1 MKTMAQDIFKALREF
16 SPSPGR
22 KGRYYSLAAL
32 EEAGLGRISR
42 LPRSIRVVLEALVR
56 HCDGKLVTE
65 EHVRNL
71 ATWQANGKRT
81 TEIPFIVVRIVLQD
95 LIGFGTLNDL
105 SAMRAAAG
113 RLGVA
118 PGRIEPLVPVDVVV
132 DHSVEIDVH
141 NAPDAVERNQEIE
154 FRRNAER
161 YRFVKWAQG
170 AFKTVRVVPPG
181 NGIIHQINMEYL
193 SRGVWEKD
201 GVWFP
206 DTVFGTD
213 SHTTMVNGIGVVG
226 WGVGGIEAEAGML
239 GQPNAFLTPDVV
251 GCHMTGRLREGVTA
265 TDLALTV
272 TELMRKTRVVGK
284 FVEFFGDGAAALTA
298 ADRCTV
304 ANMAPEYGATMG
316 YFPVD
321 EKTLDYFRTTGRT
334 PDQVAAI
341 ESYFK
346 AQDLF
351 GMPKAGEID
360 YSQVIELDLGSVVP
374 SLSGPKRPQDRV
386 NLPDLGRNFDML
398 FSAPPEKNGY
408 GRPPSDLERREPS
421 GHPGLDVGHGDVLIS
436 SITSCTNTSNPALL
450 LAAGLLAK
458 RAVEKGLTVSP
469 RVKTSLAPGSKVVT
483 AYLRDAGLLPYL
495 EKLGYGVVA
504 YGCTT
509 CMGAAG
515 PLDPKIE
522 ETVVSRD
529 LVTCAVLSGNR
540 NFEAR
545 VHANLRANYL
555 ASPALVIAFGIKGTV
570 RTDLTKDPLG
580 VGADGKPVYLKDV
593 WPSDAEVAAL
603 MKFAENAEHFR
614 REYGDL
620 SGAKKLWEAIPTIP
634 GEVYQWDPQ
643 STFIREPPFFEGV
656 TRTPGKVTDIRGARA
671 LAILGDSIT
680 TDHISPSTKIRPGTP
695 AGRWLEPFGAPP
707 SEWGHFGVRRCNHEL
722 MVRGTFANVRLKNAM
737 APGTE
742 GPFTRL
748 QPTGEQMTIFEAS
761 EIYRAKNTPLIIFGG
776 EDYGMGSS
784 RDWAAKG
791 VQLLG
796 VKAVIVKSF
805 ERIHRANLI
814 GMGVLPLQFKPG
826 MDVDSLGIDGTEAFD
841 IEGIAGGNV
850 KPLQDVTLTITRKD
864 GSIQRVP
871 LTLRI
876 DTGIEVEY
884 LKHGGILP
892 YVLREILQKEAA

>member
-1 MKTMAQDIFKALREF
+1 MTPHAFDTLRDFTPFPGKTGK
-16 SPSPGR
+16 
-22 KGRYYSLAAL
+22 YHSLAAL
-32 EEAGLGRISR
+32 EQAGLGKVSR

-56 HCDGKLVTE
+56 HCDGRKVTA
-65 EHVRNL
+65 EHVKAL
-71 ATWQANGKRT
+71 AAWQANGART

-105 SAMRAAAG
+105 SAMRNAASK
-113 RLGVA
+113 LGVA

-132 DHSVEIDVH
+132 DHSVEIDVY
-141 NAPDAVERNQEIE
+141 NTPDAVQRNQEIE
-154 FRRNAER
+154 FKRNAER
-161 YRFVKWAQG
+161 YLFVKWAQG

-213 SHTTMVNGIGVVG
+213 SHTTMVNGIGVVA

-272 TELMRKTRVVGK
+272 TELMRKAKVVGK
-284 FVEFFGDGAAALTA
+284 FVEFFGEGASNLTA

-321 EKTLDYFRTTGRT
+321 DKTIDYFRTTGRE
-334 PDQVAAI
+334 PEQIAAI
-341 ESYFK
+341 EAYFK
-346 AQDLF
+346 VQGMF
-351 GMPKAGEID
+351 GMPVPGEID
-360 YSQVIELDLGSVVP
+360 YTQVIELDLNSIVP

-386 NLPDLGRNFDML
+386 NLPDLGRDFDRL
-398 FSAPPEKNGY
+398 FSAPAEKNGY
-408 GRPPSDLERREPS
+408 GRPAVDLDRREPT
-421 GHPGLDVGHGDVLIS
+421 GHGFDVGHGDVLIA

-458 RAVEKGLTVSP
+458 RAVERGLTTHP
-469 RVKTSLAPGSKVVT
+469 RIKTSLAPGSRVVT
-483 AYLRDAGLLPYL
+483 DYLKDAGLLPYL
-495 EKLGYGVVA
+495 EKLGFGVVA

-515 PLDPKIE
+515 PLDAKIE
-522 ETVVSRD
+522 EAVVSKD

-545 VHANLRANYL
+545 VHPNLRANYL
-555 ASPALVIAFGIKGTV
+555 ASPALVVAYALAGTV
-570 RTDLTKDPLG
+570 RTDLTTDPLG
-580 VGADGKPVYLKDV
+580 KDRDGKPVFLKDL
-593 WPSDAEVAAL
+593 WPTDAEVAAQL
-603 MKFAENAEHFR
+603 KFAANPEHFR
-614 REYGDL
+614 REYSDL
-620 SGAKKLWEAIPTIP
+620 SGNRKLWEAIPTVE
-634 GEVYQWDPQ
+634 GAVYQWDPQ
-643 STFIREPPFFEGV
+643 STFIREPPFFDGV
-656 TRTPGKVTDIRGARA
+656 TRTPGKVSDIVGARA

-695 AGRWLEPFGAPP
+695 AGKWLEPFQANHPP

-722 MVRGTFANVRLKNAM
+722 MVRGTFANVRLRNAV

-742 GPFTRL
+742 GPITRH
-748 QPTGEQMTIFEAS
+748 QPDGAQMTIFEAS
-761 EIYRAKNTPLIIFGG
+761 ELYQKAGTPLVIFGG

-814 GMGVLPLQFKPG
+814 GMGVVPLQFKPG
-826 MDVDSLGIDGTEAFD
+826 EDVSTLQIDGTETFT
-841 IEGIAGGNV
+841 IEGLEGGNV
-850 KPLQDVTLTITRKD
+850 KPMQDVTMTITRAD
-864 GSIQRVP
+864 GTTRKVT

-876 DTGIEVEY
+876 DTGIEVDY

-892 YVLREILQKEAA
+892 YVLRELVAAEAA

>member
-1 MKTMAQDIFKALREF
+1 MAQDIFKTLRDF
-16 SPSPGR
+16 TPSPGR
-22 KGRYYSLAAL
+22 TGRYHSLAAL
-32 EEAGLGRISR
+32 EQAGLGRISR

-56 HCDGKLVTE
+56 HCDGRLVTE

-71 ATWQANGKRT
+71 AAWQANGART
-81 TEIPFIVVRIVLQD
+81 TDIPFVVVRIVLQD
-95 LIGFGTLNDL
+95 LIGFGALNDL
-105 SAMRAAAG
+105 SAMRAAAQ
-113 RLGVA
+113 RLGIA

-170 AFKTVRVVPPG
+170 AFETVRVVPPG
-181 NGIIHQINMEYL
+181 NGIIHQINMEHL

-213 SHTTMVNGIGVVG
+213 SHTTMVNGIGIVG

-251 GCHMTGRLREGVTA
+251 GCHLTGRLREGVTA

-272 TELMRKTRVVGK
+272 TELMRKARVVGK
-284 FVEFFGDGAAALTA
+284 FVEFYGEGAAALSA

-321 EKTLDYFRTTGRT
+321 ERTVDYFRMTGRD
-334 PDQVAAI
+334 PELVAAI
-341 ESYFK
+341 EAYYR
-346 AQDLF
+346 AQGLF
-351 GMPKAGEID
+351 GMPRQGEID
-360 YSQVIELDLGSVVP
+360 YSQVIELDLGSIVP
-374 SLSGPKRPQDRV
+374 SLSGPKRPQDRID
-386 NLPDLGRNFDML
+386 LPELGRNFDAL
-398 FSAPPEKNGY
+398 FSAAPEKNGY
-408 GRPPSDLERREPS
+408 GRPAADLGRRVPS
-421 GHPGLDVGHGDVLIS
+421 GHPQFDVGHGDVLIA

-450 LAAGLLAK
+450 LAAGLLAR

-483 AYLRDAGLLPYL
+483 AYLRDAGLLPFL
-495 EKLGYGVVA
+495 EKLGFGVVA

-509 CMGAAG
+509 CMGASG

-522 ETVVSRD
+522 EAVVSQD

-545 VHANLRANYL
+545 VHPNLRANYL
-555 ASPALVIAFGIKGTV
+555 ASPALVVAYAIAGTV
-570 RTDLTKDPLG
+570 RTDLTVDPLG
-580 VGADGKPVYLKDV
+580 TGRDGQPVYLKDV

-603 MKFAENAEHFR
+603 MKFATNAEHFR

-620 SGAKKLWEAIPTIP
+620 SGNRALWEAIPTIE
-634 GEVYQWDPQ
+634 GAVYQWDAK
-643 STFIREPPFFEGV
+643 STFIKEPPFFEGV
-656 TRTPGKVTDIRGARA
+656 SRELGRVEDISEARA

-680 TDHISPSTKIRPGTP
+680 TDHISPSTRIRPGTP
-695 AGRWLEPFGAPP
+695 AGKWLESYGSPP
-707 SEWGHFGVRRCNHEL
+707 SEWGHFGTRRCNHEL
-722 MVRGTFANVRLKNAM
+722 MVRGTFANVRLRNAM

-742 GPFTRL
+742 GPVTTV
-748 QPTGEQMTIFEAS
+748 QPDGSQMTIFEAS
-761 EIYRAKNTPLIIFGG
+761 EIYRERKVPLLIFGG

-826 MDVDSLGIDGTEAFD
+826 TDVASLGIDGTETFD
-841 IEGIAGGNV
+841 IRGLAGGNV
-850 KPLQDVTLTITRKD
+850 RPMQDLSMVITRTD
-864 GSIQRVP
+864 GSTRIVP

-884 LKHGGILP
+884 LRHGGILP
-892 YVLREILQKEAA
+892 YVLRELLAKAA

>member
-1 MKTMAQDIFKALREF
+1 MTQDAFKALREF
-16 SPSPGR
+16 TPVPGK

-32 EEAGLGRISR
+32 EQAGLGKISR

-71 ATWQANGKRT
+71 AAWQANGKRT
-81 TEIPFIVVRIVLQD
+81 SEIPFIVVRIVLQD

-118 PGRIEPLVPVDVVV
+118 PDRIEPLVPVDVIV

-141 NAPDAVERNQEIE
+141 NAPDAVQRNQEIE
-154 FRRNAER
+154 FKRNAER

-201 GVWFP
+201 GIWFP

-272 TELMRKTRVVGK
+272 TELMRKTKVVGK
-284 FVEFFGDGAAALTA
+284 FVEFFGEGATALTA

-321 EKTLDYFRTTGRT
+321 DKTIDYFRTTGRT
-334 PDQVAAI
+334 PEQVAAI
-341 ESYFK
+341 ESYFS
-346 AQDLF
+346 AQGMF
-351 GMPKAGEID
+351 GIPKSGEID
-360 YSQVIELDLGSVVP
+360 YSQVIELDLDSVVP

-386 NLPDLGRNFDML
+386 NLPELGSNFDTL

-408 GRPPSDLERREPS
+408 GRPAADLGRRVPA
-421 GHPGLDVGHGDVLIS
+421 GHPGLDVGHGDVLIA

-495 EKLGYGVVA
+495 EKLGFGVVA

-522 ETVVSRD
+522 EAVVSQD

-545 VHANLRANYL
+545 VHPNLRANYL
-555 ASPALVIAFGIKGTV
+555 ASPALVVAYGIKGTV
-570 RTDLTKDPLG
+570 RADLTNDPLG
-580 VGADGKPVYLKDV
+580 TGSDGKPVYLRDV
-593 WPSDAEVAAL
+593 WPTDAEVAAL
-603 MKFAENAEHFR
+603 LKFATNAEHFR

-620 SGAKKLWEAIPTIP
+620 SGNKKLWEAIPTIQ
-634 GEVYQWDPQ
+634 GEVYQWEPD

-656 TRTPGKVTDIRGARA
+656 TRTPGKVADVRGARA

-695 AGRWLEPFGAPP
+695 AGKWLEPFGTPP

-722 MVRGTFANVRLKNAM
+722 MVRGTFANVRLKNAI

-742 GPFTRL
+742 GPITRHM
-748 QPTGEQMTIFEAS
+748 PDGAQMTIFEAS
-761 EIYRAKNTPLIIFGG
+761 ELYQKAGTPLVIFGG
-776 EDYGMGSS
+776 EDFGMGSS

-791 VQLLG
+791 IQLLG

-814 GMGVLPLQFKPG
+814 GMGVVPLQFKPG
-826 MDVDSLGIDGTEAFD
+826 TDVKTLGIDGSETFD

-864 GSIQRVP
+864 GSKQSVP

-876 DTGIEVEY
+876 DTVIEVDY

-892 YVLREILQKEAA
+892 YVLREIVAQAA

>member
-1 MKTMAQDIFKALREF
+1 MAQDTFKTLRDF
-16 SPSPGR
+16 TPSPG
-22 KGRYYSLAAL
+22 KAGKYHSLAAL
-32 EEAGLGRISR
+32 ETAGLGKISR

-56 HCDGKLVTE
+56 HCDGKRVSE
-65 EHVRNL
+65 EHVKAL
-71 ATWQANGKRT
+71 AAWQANGART
-81 TEIPFIVVRIVLQD
+81 TEIPFVVVRIVLQD

-105 SAMRAAAG
+105 SAMRAAAE

-118 PGRIEPLVPVDVVV
+118 PGNIEPLVPVDVVV
-132 DHSVEIDVH
+132 DHSVEIDVY
-141 NAPDAVERNQEIE
+141 NRPDAVQRNQEIE
-154 FRRNAER
+154 FKRNAER

-181 NGIIHQINMEYL
+181 NGIIHQINMEHL
-193 SRGVWEKD
+193 SRGVFEKD

-213 SHTTMVNGIGVVG
+213 SHTTMVNGIGVVA

-251 GCHMTGRLREGVTA
+251 GCHVTGKLREGVTA

-272 TELMRKTRVVGK
+272 TELMRKTKVVGK
-284 FVEFFGDGAAALTA
+284 FVEFFGEGAAALTA

-321 EKTLDYFRTTGRT
+321 EKTIEYFRTTGRE
-334 PDQVAAI
+334 PEQVAAI
-341 ESYFK
+341 EAYFK
-346 AQDLF
+346 AQGMF
-351 GMPKAGEID
+351 GMPKAGDID
-360 YSQVIELDLGSVVP
+360 YSQIVELDLNSIVP
-374 SLSGPKRPQDRV
+374 CLSGPKRPQDRV
-386 NLPDLGRNFDML
+386 SLPDLGRNFDML
-398 FSAPPEKNGY
+398 FSAPTDKNGY
-408 GRPPSDLERREPS
+408 ARPAADLNRREPT
-421 GHPGLDVGHGDVLIS
+421 GHAFDVGHGDVLIA

-458 RAVEKGLTVSP
+458 RAVEKGLMPHP
-469 RVKTSLAPGSKVVT
+469 RIKTSLAPGSKVVT
-483 AYLRDAGLLPYL
+483 AYLRDAGLLEPL
-495 EKLGYGVVA
+495 EKLGFGVVA

-515 PLDPKIE
+515 PLDAKIE
-522 ETVVSRD
+522 DAVVSKD

-555 ASPALVIAFGIKGTV
+555 ASPALVVAYALAGTV

-580 VGADGKPVYLKDV
+580 SDKNGKPVYLKDL
-593 WPSDAEVAAL
+593 WPTDAEVSAL
-603 MKFAENAEHFR
+603 LKFSANAEHFR

-620 SGAKKLWEAIPTIP
+620 SGNKKLWDAIPTIE
-634 GEVYQWDPQ
+634 GAVYKWDPK
-643 STFIREPPFFEGV
+643 STFIKEPPFFEGV
-656 TRTPGKVTDIRGARA
+656 TRTPDKVTDIVGARA

-695 AGRWLEPFGAPP
+695 AGKWLEPFKDHPP

-722 MVRGTFANVRLKNAM
+722 MVRGTFANVRLRNAV

-742 GPFTRL
+742 GPITRV

-761 EIYRAKNTPLIIFGG
+761 EIYRAKKTPLVIFGG
-776 EDYGMGSS
+776 DDYGMGSS

-814 GMGVLPLQFKPG
+814 GMGVLPLQFKSG
-826 MDVDSLGIDGTEAFD
+826 DSVQSLGINGTETFS
-841 IEGIAGGNV
+841 IEGINGGNV
-850 KPLQDVTLTITRKD
+850 KPLQDVTMIIGRAD
-864 GSIQRVP
+864 GSTQRVT

-876 DTGIEVEY
+876 DTGIEVDY

-892 YVLREILQKEAA
+892 YVLRDLVGAT

>member
-1 MKTMAQDIFKALREF
+1 MANDIFKTLRDF
-16 SPSPGR
+16 TPSAG
-22 KGRYYSLAAL
+22 KAGRYHSLAVL
-32 EEAGLGRISR
+32 ETAGLGKISR

-71 ATWQANGKRT
+71 AAWQANGKRT
-81 TEIPFIVVRIVLQD
+81 SEIPFIVVRIVLQD

-105 SAMRAAAG
+105 SAMRAAAE
-113 RLGVA
+113 RLGVS
-118 PGRIEPLVPVDVVV
+118 PSRIEPLVPVDVVV
-132 DHSVEIDVH
+132 DHSVEIDVYNTP
-141 NAPDAVERNQEIE
+141 NAVQRNQEIE
-154 FRRNAER
+154 FKRNAER
-161 YRFVKWAQG
+161 YAFVKWAQG

-213 SHTTMVNGIGVVG
+213 SHTTMVNGIGIVG

-251 GCHMTGRLREGVTA
+251 GCHLTGKLREGVTA

-272 TELMRKTRVVGK
+272 TELMRKAKVVGK
-284 FVEFFGDGAAALTA
+284 FVEFFGDGASALTA

-304 ANMAPEYGATMG
+304 ANMGPEYGATMG

-321 EKTLDYFRTTGRT
+321 EKTVEYFRTTGRE
-334 PDQVAAI
+334 PEQVAAI
-341 ESYFK
+341 EAYFR
-346 AQDLF
+346 AQGMF
-351 GMPKAGEID
+351 GMPKAGDID
-360 YSQVIELDLGSVVP
+360 YSEVISLDLGSIVP

-386 NLPDLGRNFDML
+386 NLPDLGRGFDTL
-398 FSAPPEKNGY
+398 FSAPTEKNGY
-408 GRPPSDLERREPS
+408 ARPAADLLRREPS
-421 GHPGLDVGHGDVLIS
+421 GHAAFDVGHGDVLIS

-450 LAAGLLAK
+450 IAAGLLAK
-458 RAVEKGLTVSP
+458 RAVERGLTVNP

-515 PLDPKIE
+515 PLDAKIE
-522 ETVVSRD
+522 EAVVSKD
-529 LVTCAVLSGNR
+529 LVTAAVLSGNR

-555 ASPALVIAFGIKGTV
+555 ASPALVVAYGIAGTV
-570 RTDLTKDPLG
+570 RIDLTKDPLG
-580 VGADGKPVYLKDV
+580 TGTDGKPVYLKDV
-593 WPSDAEVAAL
+593 WPTDAEVTAL
-603 MKFAENAEHFR
+603 LKFAANAEHFR

-620 SGAKKLWEAIPTIP
+620 SGNKALWDAIPTVE
-634 GEVYQWDPQ
+634 GAVYKWDAK
-643 STFIREPPFFEGV
+643 STFIKEPPFFEGV
-656 TRTPGKVTDIRGARA
+656 TREPGKVTDVKAARA

-680 TDHISPSTKIRPGTP
+680 TDHISPSTKIKTGTP
-695 AGRWLEPFGAPP
+695 AGKWLEGYNSPP
-707 SEWGHFGVRRCNHEL
+707 ADWGHFGVRRCNHEL
-722 MVRGTFANVRLKNAM
+722 MVRGTFANVRLRNQV

-742 GPFTRL
+742 GPITKH
-748 QPTGEQMTIFEAS
+748 QPDGAQMTIFEAS
-761 EIYRAKNTPLIIFGG
+761 ELYQAAGTPTVIFGG

-796 VKAVIVKSF
+796 VRAVIVKSF
-805 ERIHRANLI
+805 ERIHRANLV
-814 GMGVLPLQFKPG
+814 GMGVLPLQFKAS
-826 MDVDSLGIDGTEAFD
+826 DSVQSLKIDGTETFD
-841 IEGIAGGNV
+841 IEGINGGNV
-850 KPLQDVTLTITRKD
+850 KPLQDVTLVITRKD
-864 GSIQRVP
+864 GAQQRVP
-871 LTLRI
+871 LTLRV
-876 DTGIEVEY
+876 DTIIEVDY

-892 YVLREILQKEAA
+892 YVLRQILAQAA

>member
-1 MKTMAQDIFKALREF
+1 MTTDTFKTLTEFK
-16 SPSPGR
+16 PQPG
-22 KGRYYSLAAL
+22 KTARYHSLAAL
-32 EEAGLGRISR
+32 EAAGLGKISR
-42 LPRSIRVVLEALVR
+42 MPRSLRVVLEALVR
-56 HCDGKLVTE
+56 HCDGKRVTE
-65 EHVRNL
+65 DHVKAL
-71 ATWQANGKRT
+71 AAWQANGART
-81 TEIPFIVVRIVLQD
+81 TEIPFITVRVVLQD

-105 SAMRAAAG
+105 AAMRAAAE
-113 RLGVA
+113 RLGVPA
-118 PGRIEPLVPVDVVV
+118 GSIEPLVPVDVVV

-141 NAPDAVERNQEIE
+141 NRPDAVQRNQEIE
-154 FRRNAER
+154 FKRNAER
-161 YRFVKWAQG
+161 YLFVKWAQG

-193 SRGVWEKD
+193 SQGVWEKD

-226 WGVGGIEAEAGML
+226 WGVGGIEAEAAML

-251 GCHMTGRLREGVTA
+251 GCHLTGKLREGVTA

-272 TELMRKTRVVGK
+272 TELMRKAKVVGQ
-284 FVEFFGDGAAALTA
+284 FVEFFGEGASALTA

-321 EKTLDYFRTTGRT
+321 GQTIEYFRMTGRPT
-334 PDQVAAI
+334 ELVTAI
-341 ESYFK
+341 EAYYK
-346 AQDLF
+346 AQGLF
-351 GMPKAGEID
+351 GMPNKGDID
-360 YSQVIELDLGSVVP
+360 YTRVIELDLGSIVP

-386 NLPDLGRNFDML
+386 SVPDLGRNFDAL
-398 FSAPPEKNGY
+398 FSAPIDKNGY
-408 GRPPSDLERREPS
+408 ARPAADLVRREPTAH
-421 GHPGLDVGHGDVLIS
+421 GYDVGHGDVLIA

-458 RAVEKGLTVSP
+458 RAVEKGLKPHP
-469 RVKTSLAPGSKVVT
+469 RIKTSLAPGSRVVT

-495 EKLGYGVVA
+495 EQLGFSVVA

-515 PLDPKIE
+515 PLDSKIE
-522 ETVVSRD
+522 ETVVQKD
-529 LVTCAVLSGNR
+529 LVACAVLSGNR

-555 ASPALVIAFGIKGTV
+555 ASPPLVVAYALAGTV
-570 RTDLTKDPLG
+570 RTDLSKDP
-580 VGADGKPVYLKDV
+580 VGTGSDGKPVYLKDL
-593 WPSDAEVAAL
+593 WPTTQEVAAL
-603 MKFAENAEHFR
+603 FKFASNPENFR

-620 SGAKKLWEAIPTIP
+620 SGNKALWEAIPTVE
-634 GEVYQWDPQ
+634 GAVYKWDDN
-643 STFIREPPFFEGV
+643 STFIKEPPFFEGV
-656 TRTPGKVTDIRGARA
+656 TRTPGAVTDIAGARA

-680 TDHISPSTKIRPGTP
+680 TDHISPSTPIRPGTP
-695 AGRWLEPFGAPP
+695 AGKWLSRFPAPP

-722 MVRGTFANVRLKNAM
+722 MVRGTFANVRLRNAV

-742 GPFTRL
+742 GPITKV
-748 QPTGEQMTIFEAS
+748 QPDGAQMTIFEAS
-761 EIYRAKNTPLIIFGG
+761 EIYRERNTPLVIFGG
-776 EDYGMGSS
+776 DDYGMGSS

-796 VKAVIVKSF
+796 VNAVIVKSF

-814 GMGVLPLQFKPG
+814 GMGVVPLQFKPG
-826 MDVDSLGIDGTEAFD
+826 EDVKTLGIDGTETFA
-841 IEGIAGGNV
+841 IEGLAGGNV
-850 KPLQDVTLTITRKD
+850 QPMQDVTMTITRKD
-864 GSIQRVP
+864 GSTRKVT

-884 LKHGGILP
+884 LKHGGVLP
-892 YVLREILQKEAA
+892 YVLRDLLAAA

>member
-1 MKTMAQDIFKALREF
+1 MPQDTFNTLQEFCPFPGKTAK
-16 SPSPGR
+16 
-22 KGRYYSLAAL
+22 YHSLAAL
-32 EEAGLGRISR
+32 EAAGLGNVSR

-56 HCDGKLVTE
+56 HCDGKRVGE
-65 EHVRNL
+65 EHVKAL
-71 ATWQANGKRT
+71 AAWQPNGART
-81 TEIPFIVVRIVLQD
+81 MEIPFLVVRIVLQD

-105 SAMRAAAG
+105 SAMRAAAE
-113 RLGVA
+113 RLGVP
-118 PGRIEPLVPVDVVV
+118 PGNIEPLVPVDVVV
-132 DHSVEIDVH
+132 DHSVEIDVY
-141 NAPDAVERNQEIE
+141 NRPDAVQRNQEIE
-154 FRRNAER
+154 FKRNAER
-161 YRFVKWAQG
+161 YLFVKWAQG

-181 NGIIHQINMEYL
+181 NGIIHQINMEHL
-193 SRGVWEKD
+193 SRGVFEKD

-213 SHTTMVNGIGVVG
+213 SHTTMVNGIGIVA

-251 GCHMTGRLREGVTA
+251 GCHMTGKLREGVTA

-272 TELMRKTRVVGK
+272 TELMRKTKVVGK
-284 FVEFFGDGAAALTA
+284 FVEFYGDGAAALTA

-321 EKTLDYFRTTGRT
+321 EKTIEYFRTTGRESE
-334 PDQVAAI
+334 QVAAI
-341 ESYFK
+341 EAYYK
-346 AQDLF
+346 AQNMF
-351 GMPKAGEID
+351 GMPTSGEID
-360 YSQVIELDLGSVVP
+360 YSQTIELDLGSIVP

-386 NLPDLGRNFDML
+386 SLPDLGRNFDML
-398 FSAPPEKNGY
+398 FSAPTDKNGY
-408 GRPPSDLERREPS
+408 ARPAADLNRRES
-421 GHPGLDVGHGDVLIS
+421 TGHDFDVGHGDILIA

-450 LAAGLLAK
+450 IAAGLLAK
-458 RAVEKGLTVSP
+458 RAADKGLMPHP
-469 RVKTSLAPGSKVVT
+469 RIKTSLAPGSKVVT
-483 AYLRDAGLLPYL
+483 AYLRDAGLLSSL
-495 EKLGYGVVA
+495 EKLGFGVVA

-515 PLDPKIE
+515 PLDAKLE
-522 ETVVSRD
+522 EAVVSKD

-555 ASPALVIAFGIKGTV
+555 ASPALVVAYALAGSV

-580 VGADGKPVYLKDV
+580 KDKDGAPVYLKDL
-593 WPSDAEVAAL
+593 WPTDAEVASL
-603 MKFAENAEHFR
+603 LKFAANAEHFR

-620 SGAKKLWEAIPTIP
+620 SGNKKLWDAIPTIE
-634 GEVYQWDPQ
+634 GDVYKWDEK
-643 STFIREPPFFEGV
+643 STFIKEPPFFEGV
-656 TRTPGKVTDIRGARA
+656 TRTPDKVTDIIGARA

-695 AGRWLEPFGAPP
+695 AGEWLSNYDAPP
-707 SEWGHFGVRRCNHEL
+707 ADWGHFGVRRCNHEL
-722 MVRGTFANVRLKNAM
+722 MVRGTFANVRLRNQV

-742 GPFTRL
+742 GPITKV

-761 EIYRAKNTPLIIFGG
+761 EIYRAKNTPLVIFGG
-776 EDYGMGSS
+776 DDYGMGSS

-814 GMGVLPLQFKPG
+814 GMGVLPLQFKQG
-826 MDVDSLGIDGTEAFD
+826 DSVQSLGINGTETFS
-841 IEGIAGGNV
+841 IEGINGGNV
-850 KPLQDVTLTITRKD
+850 KPLQDVTMLLERTD
-864 GSIQRVP
+864 GSKQRVT

-876 DTGIEVEY
+876 DTGIEVDY

-892 YVLREILQKEAA
+892 YVLRDLVAAAA

>member
-1 MKTMAQDIFKALREF
+1 MAQDTFKTLREF
-16 SPSPGR
+16 SPSPG
-22 KGRYYSLAAL
+22 KSGKYHSLAAL
-32 EEAGLGRISR
+32 EQAGFGKISR

-56 HCDGKLVTE
+56 HCDGKRVSE

-71 ATWQANGKRT
+71 AAWQPNAARSA
-81 TEIPFIVVRIVLQD
+81 EIPFIVVRIVLQD

-105 SAMRAAAG
+105 SAMRAAAE
-113 RLGVA
+113 RLGVP
-118 PGRIEPLVPVDVVV
+118 PGNIEPLVPVDVVV
-132 DHSVEIDVH
+132 DHSVEIDVY
-141 NAPDAVERNQEIE
+141 NRPDAVQRNQEIE
-154 FRRNAER
+154 FKRNAER
-161 YRFVKWAQG
+161 YAFVKWAQG

-181 NGIIHQINMEYL
+181 NGIIHQINMEHL
-193 SRGVWEKD
+193 SRGVFEKD

-213 SHTTMVNGIGVVG
+213 SHTTMVNGIGIVA

-251 GCHMTGRLREGVTA
+251 GCHMTGKLREGVTA

-272 TELMRKTRVVGK
+272 TELMRKAKVVGK
-284 FVEFFGDGAAALTA
+284 FVEFYGAGATALTA

-321 EKTLDYFRTTGRT
+321 EKTVDYFRTTGRE
-334 PDQVAAI
+334 PEQVAAI
-341 ESYFK
+341 EAYYK
-346 AQDLF
+346 AQNMF
-351 GMPKAGEID
+351 GMPKPGDID
-360 YSQVIELDLGSVVP
+360 YSQVIELDLDSIVP

-386 NLPDLGRNFDML
+386 SLPDLGRNFDML
-398 FSAPPEKNGY
+398 FAAPTDKNGY
-408 GRPPSDLERREPS
+408 ARPAADLTRREAT
-421 GHPGLDVGHGDVLIS
+421 GHEFDVGHGDVLIA

-450 LAAGLLAK
+450 IAAGLLAK
-458 RAVEKGLTVSP
+458 RAMEKGLMPHP
-469 RVKTSLAPGSKVVT
+469 RIKTSLAPGSKVVT
-483 AYLRDAGLLPYL
+483 AYLRDAGLLPPL
-495 EKLGYGVVA
+495 EKLGFGVVA

-515 PLDPKIE
+515 PLDAKLE
-522 ETVVSRD
+522 DAVVSKD
-529 LVTCAVLSGNR
+529 LVTAAVLSGNR

-545 VHANLRANYL
+545 VHPNLRANYL
-555 ASPALVIAFGIKGTV
+555 ASPALVVAYALAGTI

-580 VGADGKPVYLKDV
+580 TGSDGKPVYLKDL
-593 WPSDAEVAAL
+593 WPTDAEVASL
-603 MKFAENAEHFR
+603 LKFASNAEHFR

-620 SGAKKLWEAIPTIP
+620 SGNKALWDAIPTIE
-634 GEVYQWDPQ
+634 GAVYKWDAK
-643 STFIREPPFFEGV
+643 STFIKEPPFFEGV
-656 TRTPGKVTDIRGARA
+656 TRTPGKVTDIVGARA

-695 AGRWLEPFGAPP
+695 AGKWLSNYDAPP
-707 SEWGHFGVRRCNHEL
+707 ADWGHFGVRRCNHEL
-722 MVRGTFANVRLKNAM
+722 MVRGTFANVRLRNM
-737 APGTE
+737 VAPGTE
-742 GPFTRL
+742 GPITKV

-761 EIYRAKNTPLIIFGG
+761 EIYRAKNTPLVIFGG
-776 EDYGMGSS
+776 DDYGMGSS

-796 VKAVIVKSF
+796 VRAVIVKSF

-814 GMGVLPLQFKPG
+814 GMGVLPLQFKAG
-826 MDVDSLGIDGTEAFD
+826 ESVQSLKIDGSETFT
-841 IEGIAGGNV
+841 IEGVNGGNV
-850 KPLQDVTLTITRKD
+850 KPLQDVTMVIGRAD
-864 GSIQRVP
+864 GSTQRVT

-876 DTGIEVEY
+876 DTGIEVDY

-892 YVLREILQKEAA
+892 YVLRDLVGADA

>member
-1 MKTMAQDIFKALREF
+1 MAQDTFKTLSDF
-16 SPSPGR
+16 TPSPGK
-22 KGRYYSLAAL
+22 KGRYHSLATL
-32 EEAGLGRISR
+32 EKAGLGKISR

-56 HCDGKLVTE
+56 HCDGKMITE

-71 ATWQANGKRT
+71 AAWQAKGKRT

-113 RLGVA
+113 RLGVS
-118 PGRIEPLVPVDVVV
+118 PGKIEPLVPVDVVV
-132 DHSVEIDVH
+132 DHSVEIDVY
-141 NAPDAVERNQEIE
+141 NTPDAVQRNQEIE
-154 FRRNAER
+154 FKRNAER
-161 YRFVKWAQG
+161 YAFVKWAQG

-213 SHTTMVNGIGVVG
+213 SHTTMVNGIGIVG

-251 GCHMTGRLREGVTA
+251 GCHMTGKLREGVTA

-272 TELMRKTRVVGK
+272 TELMRKAKVVGK
-284 FVEFFGDGAAALTA
+284 FVEFFGEGAAALTA

-321 EKTLDYFRTTGRT
+321 EKTVEYFRITGRE
-334 PDQVAAI
+334 PAQISAI
-341 ESYFK
+341 EAYYK
-346 AQDLF
+346 AQGMF
-351 GMPKAGEID
+351 GMPKDGEID
-360 YSQVIELDLGSVVP
+360 YSELIPLNLDSIVP

-386 NLPDLGRNFDML
+386 NLPDLGRGFDTL
-398 FSAPPEKNGY
+398 FSAPTDKNGY
-408 GRPPSDLERREPS
+408 ARPAVDLERRVPS
-421 GHPGLDVGHGDVLIS
+421 GHDGFDVGHGDVLIS

-450 LAAGLLAK
+450 IAAGLLAK
-458 RAVEKGLTVSP
+458 KAVEKGLKVSP

-483 AYLRDAGLLPYL
+483 AYLRDTGLLPYL

-515 PLDPKIE
+515 PLDSKIE
-522 ETVVSRD
+522 EAVVSKD
-529 LVTCAVLSGNR
+529 LVTAAVLSGNR

-555 ASPALVIAFGIKGTV
+555 ASPALVVAYGIRGTV

-580 VGADGKPVYLKDV
+580 VGPDGKPVYLKDV
-593 WPSDAEVAAL
+593 WPTDAEVASL
-603 MKFAENAEHFR
+603 MKFAANAEHFR

-620 SGAKKLWEAIPTIP
+620 SGNKKLWEAVPTVE
-634 GEVYQWDPQ
+634 GAVYKWDAK
-643 STFIREPPFFEGV
+643 STFIKEPPFFDGV
-656 TRTPGKVTDIRGARA
+656 TRTPGKVTDIKGARA

-695 AGRWLEPFGAPP
+695 AGKWLEPYGSPP

-722 MVRGTFANVRLKNAM
+722 MVRGTFANVRLKNAV

-742 GPFTRL
+742 GPITKHL
-748 QPTGEQMTIFEAS
+748 PDGAQMTIFEAS
-761 EIYRAKNTPLIIFGG
+761 ELYQKDGTPLVIFGG
-776 EDYGMGSS
+776 DDYGMGSS

-814 GMGVLPLQFKPG
+814 GMGVVPLQFKAG
-826 MDVDSLGIDGTEAFD
+826 TDVKSLGIDGTETFD
-841 IEGIAGGNV
+841 IQGIAGGNV
-850 KPLQDVTLTITRKD
+850 KPLQDVTMVITRKD
-864 GSIQRVP
+864 GSKQNVP

-876 DTGIEVEY
+876 DTGIEVDY

-892 YVLREILQKEAA
+892 YVLRGLLEAA

>member
-1 MKTMAQDIFKALREF
+1 MAQDTFKTLKEF
-16 SPSPGR
+16 TPSPG
-22 KGRYYSLAAL
+22 KTGKYHSLAAL
-32 EEAGLGRISR
+32 EAAGLGKISR

-56 HCDGKLVTE
+56 HCDGKRVTE
-65 EHVRNL
+65 EHVKAL
-71 ATWQANGKRT
+71 AAWQANGKRT
-81 TEIPFIVVRIVLQD
+81 SEIPFIVVRIVLQD

-105 SAMRAAAG
+105 SAMRAAAE
-113 RLGVA
+113 RLGMP
-118 PGRIEPLVPVDVVV
+118 PGNIEPLVPVDVVV
-132 DHSVEIDVH
+132 DHSVEIDVY
-141 NAPDAVERNQEIE
+141 NRPDAVQVNQEIE
-154 FRRNAER
+154 FKRNAER
-161 YRFVKWAQG
+161 YSFVKWAQG

-181 NGIIHQINMEYL
+181 NGIIHQINMEHL

-213 SHTTMVNGIGVVG
+213 SHTTMVNGIGVVA

-251 GCHMTGRLREGVTA
+251 GCHMTGKLREGVTA

-272 TELMRKTRVVGK
+272 TELMRKTKVVGK
-284 FVEFFGDGAAALTA
+284 FVEYFGPGAAALTA

-321 EKTLDYFRTTGRT
+321 EKTVDYFRTTGRE
-334 PDQVAAI
+334 PELVSAI
-341 ESYFK
+341 EAYYK
-346 AQDLF
+346 AQGVF
-351 GMPKAGEID
+351 GMPKKGEID
-360 YSQVIELDLGSVVP
+360 YSQVIELDLDSIVP

-386 NLPDLGRNFDML
+386 SLPELGRNFDML
-398 FSAPPEKNGY
+398 FSAPADKNGY
-408 GRPPSDLERREPS
+408 ARPAADLNRREPT
-421 GHPGLDVGHGDVLIS
+421 GHDFDVGHGDVLIA

-458 RAVEKGLTVSP
+458 RAVDKGLMPHP
-469 RVKTSLAPGSKVVT
+469 RIKTSLAPGSKVVT
-483 AYLRDAGLLPYL
+483 AYLRDAGLLPSL
-495 EKLGYGVVA
+495 EKLGFGVVA

-515 PLDPKIE
+515 PLDAKIE
-522 ETVVSRD
+522 EAVVSKD

-555 ASPALVIAFGIKGTV
+555 ASPALVVAYALAGTV

-580 VGADGKPVYLKDV
+580 KDKDGKPVYLKDL
-593 WPSDAEVAAL
+593 WPTDAEVAAL
-603 MKFAENAEHFR
+603 LKFASNAEHFR

-620 SGAKKLWEAIPTIP
+620 SGNKKLWEAIPTVK
-634 GEVYQWDPQ
+634 GAVYQWDAK
-643 STFIREPPFFEGV
+643 STFIKEPPFFEGV
-656 TRTPGKVTDIRGARA
+656 TRTPGKIDDIKSARA

-680 TDHISPSTKIRPGTP
+680 TDHISPSTKIKPGTP
-695 AGRWLEPFGAPP
+695 AGKWLEPFKDHPP

-722 MVRGTFANVRLKNAM
+722 MVRGTFANVRLRNAV

-742 GPFTRL
+742 GPMTKH
-748 QPTGEQMTIFEAS
+748 QPDGELMTIFDAS
-761 EIYRAKNTPLIIFGG
+761 EKYRAEKTPLVIFGG
-776 EDYGMGSS
+776 DDYGMGSS

-826 MDVDSLGIDGTEAFD
+826 TDVKSLGINGTETFS
-841 IEGIAGGNV
+841 IEGINGGNV
-850 KPLQDVTLTITRKD
+850 KPLQDVNMVITRAD
-864 GSIQRVP
+864 GSTQKVP

-876 DTGIEVEY
+876 DTVIEVDY

-892 YVLREILQKEAA
+892 YVLRELLAAA

>member
-1 MKTMAQDIFKALREF
+1 MAQDTFKTLRDF
-16 SPSPGR
+16 SPALG
-22 KGRYYSLAAL
+22 KTGQYHSLAAL
-32 EEAGLGRISR
+32 EQAGLGKISR

-56 HCDGKLVTE
+56 QCDGKKITE
-65 EHVRNL
+65 DHVKAL
-71 ATWQANGKRT
+71 AAWQANGARVA
-81 TEIPFIVVRIVLQD
+81 EIPFIVVRIVLQD

-105 SAMRAAAG
+105 SAMRNAAA

-118 PGRIEPLVPVDVVV
+118 PSKIEPLVPVDVVV
-132 DHSVEIDVH
+132 DHSVEIDVY
-141 NAPDAVERNQEIE
+141 NTPDAVQRNQEIE
-154 FRRNAER
+154 FKRNAER
-161 YRFVKWAQG
+161 YLFVKWAQG

-181 NGIIHQINMEYL
+181 NGIIHQINMEHL

-201 GVWFP
+201 GLYFP

-213 SHTTMVNGIGVVG
+213 SHTTMVNGIGIVA

-251 GCHMTGRLREGVTA
+251 GCHMSGKLREGVTA

-272 TELMRKTRVVGK
+272 TELMRKAKVVGK
-284 FVEFFGDGAAALTA
+284 FVEFYGAGATALTA

-321 EKTLDYFRTTGRT
+321 EKTIEYFKTTGREPELVST
-334 PDQVAAI
+334 I
-341 ESYFK
+341 EAYYK
-346 AQDLF
+346 AQGMW
-351 GMPKAGEID
+351 GMPKTGEID
-360 YSQVIELDLGSVVP
+360 YTQVIELDLDSIVP

-386 NLPDLGRNFDML
+386 SLPDLGSNFDML
-398 FSAPPEKNGY
+398 FSAPTDKNGY
-408 GRPPSDLERREPS
+408 ARPAADLTRREAT
-421 GHPGLDVGHGDVLIS
+421 GHDFDVGHGDVLIA

-458 RAVEKGLTVSP
+458 RAVEKGLMPHP
-469 RVKTSLAPGSKVVT
+469 RIKTSLAPGSKVAT
-483 AYLRDAGLLPYL
+483 AYLRDAGLLSSL
-495 EKLGYGVVA
+495 EKLGFGVVA

-515 PLDPKIE
+515 PLDAKIE
-522 ETVVSRD
+522 EAVVSKD

-545 VHANLRANYL
+545 VHPNLRANYL
-555 ASPALVIAFGIKGTV
+555 ASPALVVAYALAGTV
-570 RTDLTKDPLG
+570 RTNLDKDPLG
-580 VGADGKPVYLKDV
+580 KDKDGKPVYLKDL
-593 WPSDAEVAAL
+593 WPSDAEVASL
-603 MKFAENAEHFR
+603 LKFAANADHFR
-614 REYGDL
+614 RVYGDL
-620 SGAKKLWEAIPTIP
+620 SGNKKLWDAIPTIE
-634 GEVYQWDPQ
+634 GAVFKWDAK
-643 STFIREPPFFEGV
+643 STFIKEPPFFDGV
-656 TRTPGKVTDIRGARA
+656 TKTPGAVTDIKGARA

-695 AGRWLEPFGAPP
+695 AGKWLSNYDAPP
-707 SEWGHFGVRRCNHEL
+707 ADWGHFGVRRCNHEL
-722 MVRGTFANVRLKNAM
+722 MVRGTFANVRLRNQL
-737 APGTE
+737 APGSE
-742 GPFTRL
+742 GPVTIH
-748 QPTGEQMTIFEAS
+748 QPSGAKTTIFEAS
-761 EIYRAKNTPLIIFGG
+761 EMYQAAKVPLIIFGG

-814 GMGVLPLQFKPG
+814 GMGVIPLQFKAG
-826 MDVDSLGIDGTEAFD
+826 DSVESLGITGTDTFA
-841 IEGIAGGNV
+841 IEGMNAGNV
-850 KPLQDVTLTITRKD
+850 KPMQDVTLAITRAD
-864 GSIQRVP
+864 GSIKRVP
-871 LTLRI
+871 LILRI
-876 DTGIEVEY
+876 DTGIEVDY

-892 YVLREILQKEAA
+892 YVLRDLVATAS

>member
-1 MKTMAQDIFKALREF
+1 MAQDTFKALRDF
-16 SPSPGR
+16 TPSPGK

-32 EEAGLGRISR
+32 EQAGLGKISR
-42 LPRSIRVVLEALVR
+42 LPRSIGVVLEALVR

-65 EHVRNL
+65 EHVRAL
-71 ATWQANGKRT
+71 AAWQANGKRT
-81 TEIPFIVVRIVLQD
+81 TEIPLIVVRIVLQD

-113 RLGVA
+113 RLGMS
-118 PGRIEPLVPVDVVV
+118 PGSIEPLVPVDVVV
-132 DHSVEIDVH
+132 DHSVEIDVY
-141 NAPDAVERNQEIE
+141 NRPDAVQRNQEIE
-154 FRRNAER
+154 FKRNAER

-201 GVWFP
+201 GVYFP

-251 GCHMTGRLREGVTA
+251 GCHMTGKLREGVTA

-272 TELMRKTRVVGK
+272 TELMRKTKVVGK
-284 FVEFFGDGAAALTA
+284 FVEFYGAGAAALTA

-321 EKTLDYFRTTGRT
+321 DKTLDYFRITGR
-334 PDQVAAI
+334 PPEQVSAI
-341 ESYFK
+341 ESYYK
-346 AQDLF
+346 AQGLF
-351 GMPKAGEID
+351 GMPRPGEVD
-360 YSQVIELDLGSVVP
+360 YSQIVELDLDSIVP

-386 NLPDLGRNFDML
+386 SLPDLGRNFDML
-398 FSAPPEKNGY
+398 FSAPADKNGY
-408 GRPPSDLERREPS
+408 ARPASDLERRVPS
-421 GHPGLDVGHGDVLIS
+421 GHDEFDVGHGDVLIS

-458 RAVEKGLTVSP
+458 KAVEKGLKVNP

-515 PLDPKIE
+515 PLDPKTE
-522 ETVVSRD
+522 EAVVSKD

-555 ASPALVIAFGIKGTV
+555 ASPALVVAYGIRGTV

-580 VGADGKPVYLKDV
+580 NGSDGKPVYLKDV
-593 WPSDAEVAAL
+593 WPTDAEVAAL
-603 MKFAENAEHFR
+603 MKFATNADNFR

-620 SGAKKLWEAIPTIP
+620 SGNKALWEAIPTIK
-634 GEVYQWDPQ
+634 GEVYQWQPE
-643 STFIREPPFFEGV
+643 STFIREPPFFDGV
-656 TRTPGKVTDIRGARA
+656 TRTPGKVSDISGARV

-695 AGRWLEPFGAPP
+695 AGKWLEPFGTPP

-722 MVRGTFANVRLKNAM
+722 MVRGTFANVRLKNAV

-742 GPFTRL
+742 GPITKHM
-748 QPTGEQMTIFEAS
+748 PDGAQMTIFEAS
-761 EIYRAKNTPLIIFGG
+761 ELYHKAGTPLVIFGG
-776 EDYGMGSS
+776 EDFGMGSS

-791 VQLLG
+791 IQLLG
-796 VKAVIVKSF
+796 VRAVIVKSF

-814 GMGVLPLQFKPG
+814 GMGVVPLCFKPG
-826 MDVDSLGIDGTEAFD
+826 TDVKTLGIEGTETID
-841 IEGIAGGNV
+841 IQGIAGGNV
-850 KPLQDVTLTITRKD
+850 KPLQDVAMTITRKD
-864 GSIQRVP
+864 GSKQNVP

-876 DTGIEVEY
+876 DTGIEVDY

-892 YVLREILQKEAA
+892 YVLRGLLAAA

>member
-1 MKTMAQDIFKALREF
+1 MPNLTQDTLTSFT
-16 SPSPGR
+16 PSPG
-22 KGRYYSLAAL
+22 KSGRYHSLAAL
-32 EEAGLGRISR
+32 EKAGLGKISR
-42 LPRSIRVVLEALVR
+42 LPVSLRIVLESLVR
-56 HCDGKLVTE
+56 NCDGKRVNE
-65 EHVRNL
+65 QHVKNL
-71 ATWQANGKRT
+71 AAWQPNGKRT
-81 TEIPFIVVRIVLQD
+81 SEIPFIVVRIVLQD

-113 RLGVA
+113 RLGVS
-118 PGRIEPLVPVDVVV
+118 PDRIEPLVPVDVVV
-132 DHSVEIDVH
+132 DHSVEIDVY
-141 NAPDAVERNQEIE
+141 NAPDAVQRNQQIE
-154 FRRNAER
+154 FKRNAER
-161 YRFVKWAQG
+161 YSFVKWAQG

-213 SHTTMVNGIGVVG
+213 SHTTMVNGIGVVA

-251 GCHMTGRLREGVTA
+251 GCHMTGKLREGVTA

-272 TELMRKTRVVGK
+272 TELMRKAKVVGK
-284 FVEFFGDGAAALTA
+284 FVEFYGEGAAALTA

-316 YFPVD
+316 YFPPD
-321 EKTLDYFRTTGRT
+321 EKTVDYFRTTGRE
-334 PDQVAAI
+334 PEQVAAI
-341 ESYFK
+341 EAYYK
-346 AQDLF
+346 AQGLF
-351 GMPKAGEID
+351 GMPKHGDID
-360 YSQVIELDLGSVVP
+360 FTEVISLDLGSIVP

-386 NLPDLGRNFDML
+386 NLPDLGRGFDAL
-398 FSAPPEKNGY
+398 FSAPTDKNGY
-408 GRPPSDLERREPS
+408 ARPAADLTRREPS
-421 GHPGLDVGHGDVLIS
+421 GHAEFDVGHGDVLIS

-450 LAAGLLAK
+450 IAAGLLAK
-458 RAVEKGLTVSP
+458 RAVEKGLTVSS

-483 AYLRDAGLLPYL
+483 DYLRDTGLLPYL

-515 PLDPKIE
+515 PLDAKIE
-522 ETVVSRD
+522 EAVVSKD
-529 LVTCAVLSGNR
+529 LVTAAVLSGNR

-555 ASPALVIAFGIKGTV
+555 ASPALVVAYGIAGTV

-580 VGADGKPVYLKDV
+580 TGSDGKPVYLKDV
-593 WPSDAEVAAL
+593 WPTDAEVSSL
-603 MKFAENAEHFR
+603 LKFAANPEHFR

-620 SGAKKLWEAIPTIP
+620 SGAKELWDAIPTIE
-634 GEVYQWDPQ
+634 GAVYKWDPK
-643 STFIREPPFFEGV
+643 STFIKEPPFFEGV
-656 TRTPGKVTDIRGARA
+656 TRVPGKVIDVKGARA

-680 TDHISPSTKIRPGTP
+680 TDHISPSTKIKTGTP
-695 AGRWLEPFGAPP
+695 AGKWLEGYNSPP

-722 MVRGTFANVRLKNAM
+722 MVRGTFANVRLRNQV

-742 GPFTRL
+742 GPITKH
-748 QPTGEQMTIFEAS
+748 QPDGAQMTIFEAS
-761 EIYRAKNTPLIIFGG
+761 ELYQATGTPLVIFGG
-776 EDYGMGSS
+776 DDYGMGSS

-826 MDVDSLGIDGTEAFD
+826 DGVQSLKIDGTETFD
-841 IEGIAGGNV
+841 IEGVNNGDV
-850 KPLQDVTLTITRKD
+850 KPLQDVTLVITRKD
-864 GSIQRVP
+864 GAEQRVP

-876 DTGIEVEY
+876 DTGIEVDY
-884 LKHGGILP
+884 LQHGGILP
-892 YVLREILQKEAA
+892 YVLRQIVAAAA

>member
-1 MKTMAQDIFKALREF
+1 MAQDTFKTLREF
-16 SPSPGR
+16 SPSPG
-22 KGRYYSLAAL
+22 KSGKYHSLAAL
-32 EEAGLGRISR
+32 EQAGFGKISR

-56 HCDGKLVTE
+56 HCDGKRVSE

-71 ATWQANGKRT
+71 AAWQPNAARSA
-81 TEIPFIVVRIVLQD
+81 EIPFIVVRIVLQD

-105 SAMRAAAG
+105 SAMRAAAE
-113 RLGVA
+113 RLGVP
-118 PGRIEPLVPVDVVV
+118 PGNIEPLVPVDVVV
-132 DHSVEIDVH
+132 DHSVEIDVY
-141 NAPDAVERNQEIE
+141 NRPDAVQRNQEIE
-154 FRRNAER
+154 FKRNAER
-161 YRFVKWAQG
+161 YAFVKWAQG

-181 NGIIHQINMEYL
+181 NGIIHQINMEHL
-193 SRGVWEKD
+193 SRGVFEKD

-213 SHTTMVNGIGVVG
+213 SHTTMVNGIGIVA

-251 GCHMTGRLREGVTA
+251 GCHMTGKLREGVTA

-272 TELMRKTRVVGK
+272 TELMRKAKVVGK
-284 FVEFFGDGAAALTA
+284 FVEFYGAGATALTA

-321 EKTLDYFRTTGRT
+321 EKTVEYFRTTGRE
-334 PDQVAAI
+334 PEQVAAI
-341 ESYFK
+341 EAYYK
-346 AQDLF
+346 AQNMF
-351 GMPKAGEID
+351 GMPKPGDID
-360 YSQVIELDLGSVVP
+360 YSQVIELDLDSIVP

-386 NLPDLGRNFDML
+386 SLPDLGRNFDML
-398 FSAPPEKNGY
+398 FAAPTDKNGY
-408 GRPPSDLERREPS
+408 ARPAADLTRREAT
-421 GHPGLDVGHGDVLIS
+421 GHEFDVGHGDVLIA

-450 LAAGLLAK
+450 IAAGLLAK
-458 RAVEKGLTVSP
+458 RAMEKGLMPHP
-469 RVKTSLAPGSKVVT
+469 RIKTSLAPGSKVVT
-483 AYLRDAGLLPYL
+483 AYLRDAGLLPPL
-495 EKLGYGVVA
+495 EKLGFGVVA

-515 PLDPKIE
+515 PLDAKLE
-522 ETVVSRD
+522 DAVVSKD
-529 LVTCAVLSGNR
+529 LVTAAVLSGNR

-545 VHANLRANYL
+545 VHPNLRANYL
-555 ASPALVIAFGIKGTV
+555 ASPALVVAYALAGTI

-580 VGADGKPVYLKDV
+580 TGSDGKPVYLKDL
-593 WPSDAEVAAL
+593 WPTDAEVASL
-603 MKFAENAEHFR
+603 LKFASNAEHFR

-620 SGAKKLWEAIPTIP
+620 SGNKALWDAIPTIE
-634 GEVYQWDPQ
+634 GAVYKWDAK
-643 STFIREPPFFEGV
+643 STFIKEPPFFEGV
-656 TRTPGKVTDIRGARA
+656 TRTPGKVTDIVGARA

-695 AGRWLEPFGAPP
+695 AGKWLSNYDAPP
-707 SEWGHFGVRRCNHEL
+707 ADWGHFGVRRCNHEL
-722 MVRGTFANVRLKNAM
+722 MVRGTFANVRLRNM
-737 APGTE
+737 VAPGTE
-742 GPFTRL
+742 GPITKV

-761 EIYRAKNTPLIIFGG
+761 EIYRAENTPLVIFGG
-776 EDYGMGSS
+776 DDYGMGSS

-796 VKAVIVKSF
+796 VRAVIVKSF

-814 GMGVLPLQFKPG
+814 GMGVLPLQFKAG
-826 MDVDSLGIDGTEAFD
+826 ESVQSLKIDGSETFT
-841 IEGIAGGNV
+841 IEGMNGGNV
-850 KPLQDVTLTITRKD
+850 KPLQDVTMVIGRAD
-864 GSIQRVP
+864 GSTQRVT

-876 DTGIEVEY
+876 DTGIEVDY

-892 YVLREILQKEAA
+892 YVLRDLVGAAA

>member
-1 MKTMAQDIFKALREF
+1 MSHNLYNSLSEFKPAAGKTGK
-16 SPSPGR
+16 
-22 KGRYYSLAAL
+22 YYSLAAL
-32 EEAGLGRISR
+32 ETAGLGKISR
-42 LPRSIRVVLEALVR
+42 LPVSVRIVLESLVR
-56 HCDGKLVTE
+56 FCDGKRVTE

-71 ATWQANGKRT
+71 AAWQPNGKRT
-81 TEIPFIVVRIVLQD
+81 AEIPFIVVRIVLQD
-95 LIGFGTLNDL
+95 LIGFGALNDL
-105 SAMRAAAG
+105 SAMRAAAERQG
-113 RLGVA
+113 LA
-118 PGRIEPLVPVDVVV
+118 ASKIEPLVPVDVVV
-132 DHSVEIDVH
+132 DHSVEIDVY
-141 NAPDAVERNQEIE
+141 NQPDAVQRNQEIE
-154 FRRNAER
+154 FARNAER

-170 AFKTVRVVPPG
+170 AFETVRVVPPG

-213 SHTTMVNGIGVVG
+213 SHTTMVNGIGVVA

-251 GCHMTGRLREGVTA
+251 GCHLTGRLREGVTA

-272 TELMRKTRVVGK
+272 TELMRKTKVVGK
-284 FVEFFGDGAAALTA
+284 FVEFYGEGAAALTA

-321 EKTLDYFRTTGRT
+321 EKTVEYFRTTGRE
-334 PDQVAAI
+334 PEQVEAI
-341 ESYFK
+341 EAYYK
-346 AQDLF
+346 VQGLF
-351 GMPKAGEID
+351 GMPKPGDID
-360 YSQVIELDLGSVVP
+360 YSQTVELDLSTIVP

-386 NLPDLGRNFDML
+386 NLPELGQNFDTL
-398 FSAPPEKNGY
+398 FAAPLDKNGY
-408 GRPPSDLERREPS
+408 ARSATDLNRREAS
-421 GHPGLDVGHGDVLIS
+421 GHAEFDVGHGDVLIS

-450 LAAGLLAK
+450 IAAGLLAK
-458 RAVEKGLTVSP
+458 RAVERGLTVNP

-483 AYLRDAGLLPYL
+483 DYLRDAGLLPFL

-515 PLDPKIE
+515 PLDAKIE
-522 ETVVSRD
+522 EAVVSKD

-555 ASPALVIAFGIKGTV
+555 ASPALVVAYGIAGTV

-580 VGADGKPVYLKDV
+580 MGSDGKPVYLKDV
-593 WPSDAEVAAL
+593 WPTDAEVAAL
-603 MKFAENAEHFR
+603 MKFAANADHFR
-614 REYGDL
+614 KEYGDL
-620 SGAKKLWEAIPTIP
+620 SGNKKLWDAIPTIK
-634 GEVYQWDPQ
+634 GAVYEWDPK
-643 STFIREPPFFEGV
+643 STFIKEPPFFQGV
-656 TRTPGKVTDIRGARA
+656 TRQLGKVSNITSARA

-680 TDHISPSTKIRPGTP
+680 TDHISPSTKIKPGTP
-695 AGRWLEPFGAPP
+695 AGKWLEPFKDHPP
-707 SEWGHFGVRRCNHEL
+707 AEWGHFGVRRCNHEL
-722 MVRGTFANVRLKNAM
+722 MVRGTFANVRLKNAV
-737 APGTE
+737 APGSE
-742 GPFTRL
+742 GPITKHM
-748 QPTGEQMTIFEAS
+748 PDGAQMTIFEAS
-761 EIYRAKNTPLIIFGG
+761 ELYQQAGTPCVIFGG
-776 EDYGMGSS
+776 DDYGMGSS

-814 GMGVLPLQFKPG
+814 GMGVVPLQFKPG
-826 MDVDSLGIDGTEAFD
+826 TDVKTLGIDGTETFT
-841 IEGIAGGNV
+841 IEGLEDGNV
-850 KPLQDVTLTITRKD
+850 KPLQDLTMTITRAD
-864 GSIQRVP
+864 GSTQQVP

-876 DTGIEVEY
+876 DTAIEVDY

-892 YVLREILQKEAA
+892 YVLRQILAEAA

>member
-1 MKTMAQDIFKALREF
+1 MAQDTFKTLRDF
-16 SPSPGR
+16 SPAPG
-22 KGRYYSLAAL
+22 KTGQYHSLAAL
-32 EEAGLGRISR
+32 EQAGLGKISR

-56 HCDGKLVTE
+56 QCDGKKITE
-65 EHVRNL
+65 EHVKAL
-71 ATWQANGKRT
+71 AAWQANGARVA
-81 TEIPFIVVRIVLQD
+81 EIPFIVVRIVLQD

-105 SAMRAAAG
+105 SAMRNAAA

-118 PGRIEPLVPVDVVV
+118 PSKIEPLVPVDVVV
-132 DHSVEIDVH
+132 DHSVEIDVY
-141 NAPDAVERNQEIE
+141 NTPDAVQRNQEIE
-154 FRRNAER
+154 FKRNAER
-161 YRFVKWAQG
+161 YLFVKWAQG

-181 NGIIHQINMEYL
+181 NGIIHQINMEHL

-201 GVWFP
+201 GLYFP

-213 SHTTMVNGIGVVG
+213 SHTTMVNGIGIVA

-251 GCHMTGRLREGVTA
+251 GCHMSGKLREGVTA

-272 TELMRKTRVVGK
+272 TELMRKAKVVGK
-284 FVEFFGDGAAALTA
+284 FVEFYGAGATALTA

-321 EKTLDYFRTTGRT
+321 EKTIEYFKTTGREPELVST
-334 PDQVAAI
+334 I
-341 ESYFK
+341 EAYYK
-346 AQDLF
+346 AQGMW

-360 YSQVIELDLGSVVP
+360 YTQVIELDLDSIVP

-386 NLPDLGRNFDML
+386 SLPDLGSNFDTL
-398 FSAPPEKNGY
+398 FSAPTDKNGY
-408 GRPPSDLERREPS
+408 ARPAADLTRREATGP
-421 GHPGLDVGHGDVLIS
+421 DFEVGHGDVLIA

-458 RAVEKGLTVSP
+458 RAVEKGLMPHP
-469 RVKTSLAPGSKVVT
+469 RIKTSLAPGSKVAT
-483 AYLRDAGLLPYL
+483 AYLRDAGLLSSL
-495 EKLGYGVVA
+495 EKLGFGVVA

-515 PLDPKIE
+515 PLDAKIE
-522 ETVVSRD
+522 EAVVSKD

-545 VHANLRANYL
+545 VHPNLRANYL
-555 ASPALVIAFGIKGTV
+555 ASPALVVAYALAGTV
-570 RTDLTKDPLG
+570 RTNLDKDPLG
-580 VGADGKPVYLKDV
+580 KDKDGKPVYLKDL
-593 WPSDAEVAAL
+593 WPSDAEVASL
-603 MKFAENAEHFR
+603 LKFAANADHFR
-614 REYGDL
+614 RVYGDL
-620 SGAKKLWEAIPTIP
+620 SGNKKLWDAIPTIE
-634 GEVYQWDPQ
+634 GAVFKWDAK
-643 STFIREPPFFEGV
+643 STFIKEPPFFDGV
-656 TRTPGKVTDIRGARA
+656 TKTPGAVTDIKGARA

-695 AGRWLEPFGAPP
+695 AGKWLSNYDAPP
-707 SEWGHFGVRRCNHEL
+707 ADWGHFGVRRCNHEL
-722 MVRGTFANVRLKNAM
+722 MVRGTFANVRLRNQL
-737 APGTE
+737 APGSE
-742 GPFTRL
+742 GPVTIH
-748 QPTGEQMTIFEAS
+748 QPSGAKTTIFEAS
-761 EIYRAKNTPLIIFGG
+761 EMYQAAKVPLIIFGG

-814 GMGVLPLQFKPG
+814 GMGVIPLQFKAG
-826 MDVDSLGIDGTEAFD
+826 DSVESLGITGTDTFA
-841 IEGIAGGNV
+841 IEGMNAGNV
-850 KPLQDVTLTITRKD
+850 KPMQDVTLAITRAD
-864 GSIQRVP
+864 GSTKRVP
-871 LTLRI
+871 LILRI
-876 DTGIEVEY
+876 DTGIEVDY

-892 YVLREILQKEAA
+892 YVLRDLVATAS

>member
-1 MKTMAQDIFKALREF
+1 MAQDTFKTLREF
-16 SPSPGR
+16 TPSLGMSG
-22 KGRYYSLAAL
+22 KYHSLAAL
-32 EEAGLGRISR
+32 EAAGLGKVSR

-56 HCDGKLVTE
+56 HCDGKRVNE
-65 EHVRNL
+65 EHVKAL
-71 ATWQANGKRT
+71 AGWQPNATRT
-81 TEIPFIVVRIVLQD
+81 AEIPFIVVRIVLQD

-105 SAMRAAAG
+105 SAMRAAAE
-113 RLGVA
+113 RLGVS
-118 PGRIEPLVPVDVVV
+118 PGNIEPLVPVDVVV
-132 DHSVEIDVH
+132 DHSVEIDVF
-141 NAPDAVERNQEIE
+141 NRPDAVQRNQEIE
-154 FRRNAER
+154 FKRNAER
-161 YRFVKWAQG
+161 YQFVKWAQG

-181 NGIIHQINMEYL
+181 NGIIHQINMEHL
-193 SRGVWEKD
+193 SRGVFEKD

-213 SHTTMVNGIGVVG
+213 SHTTMVNGIGIVA

-251 GCHMTGRLREGVTA
+251 GCHVTGKLREGVTA

-272 TELMRKTRVVGK
+272 TELMRKTKVVGK
-284 FVEFFGDGAAALTA
+284 FVEFFGEGAAALTA

-321 EKTLDYFRTTGRT
+321 EKTIDYFRTTGRE
-334 PDQVAAI
+334 PEQVAAI
-341 ESYFK
+341 EEYFK
-346 AQDLF
+346 AQGMF
-351 GMPKAGEID
+351 GMPKANEID
-360 YSQVIELDLGSVVP
+360 YSQIVELDLDSIVP
-374 SLSGPKRPQDRV
+374 CLSGPKRPQDRV
-386 NLPDLGRNFDML
+386 SLPDLGSNFDML
-398 FSAPPEKNGY
+398 FSAPTDKNGY
-408 GRPPSDLERREPS
+408 ARPAADLNRREAT
-421 GHPGLDVGHGDVLIS
+421 GHDFDVGHGDVLIA

-450 LAAGLLAK
+450 IAAGLFAK
-458 RAVEKGLTVSP
+458 RAVEKGLMPHP
-469 RVKTSLAPGSKVVT
+469 RIKTSLAPGSKVVT
-483 AYLRDAGLLPYL
+483 AYLRDAGLLEPL
-495 EKLGYGVVA
+495 EKLGFGVVA

-515 PLDPKIE
+515 PLDAKIE
-522 ETVVSRD
+522 ESVVSKD

-545 VHANLRANYL
+545 VHPNLRANYL
-555 ASPALVIAFGIKGTV
+555 ASPALVVAYALAGSV
-570 RTDLTKDPLG
+570 RTDLTKNPLG
-580 VGADGKPVYLKDV
+580 NDKDGTPVYLKDL
-593 WPSDAEVAAL
+593 WPTDAEVTSL
-603 MKFAENAEHFR
+603 LKFAANAEHFR

-620 SGAKKLWEAIPTIP
+620 SGNKALWDAIPTVE
-634 GEVYQWDPQ
+634 GAVYKWNPN
-643 STFIREPPFFEGV
+643 STFIKEPPFFDGV
-656 TRTPGKVTDIRGARA
+656 THTPDKVTDIVGARA

-695 AGRWLEPFGAPP
+695 AGKWLEPFKDHPP

-722 MVRGTFANVRLKNAM
+722 MVRGTFANVRLRNM
-737 APGTE
+737 VAPGTE
-742 GPFTRL
+742 GPITKV
-748 QPTGEQMTIFEAS
+748 QPTGEQLTIFEAS
-761 EIYRAKNTPLIIFGG
+761 EIYHANKTPLVIFGG
-776 EDYGMGSS
+776 DDYGMGSS

-826 MDVDSLGIDGTEAFD
+826 DSAQSLNIDGTETFT
-841 IEGIAGGNV
+841 IEGINGGNV
-850 KPLQDVTLTITRKD
+850 KPLQDVAMVITRTD
-864 GSIQRVP
+864 GSTQRVP

-876 DTGIEVEY
+876 DTGIEVDY

-892 YVLREILQKEAA
+892 YVLRELISAAK

>member
-1 MKTMAQDIFKALREF
+1 MAQDTFKTLREF
-16 SPSPGR
+16 TPSPGR
-22 KGRYYSLAAL
+22 TGKYHSLAAL
-32 EEAGLGRISR
+32 EAAGLGKISR

-56 HCDGKLVTE
+56 HCDGKNVAE
-65 EHVRNL
+65 DHVRAL
-71 ATWQANGKRT
+71 AAWQANGKRT
-81 TEIPFIVVRIVLQD
+81 SEIPFIVVRIVLQD

-105 SAMRAAAG
+105 SAMRAAAE

-118 PGRIEPLVPVDVVV
+118 PEKIEPLVPVDVVV
-132 DHSVEIDVH
+132 DHSVEIDVY
-141 NAPDAVERNQEIE
+141 NTPDAVQRNQEIE
-154 FRRNAER
+154 FKRNAER

-181 NGIIHQINMEYL
+181 NGIIHQINMEHL
-193 SRGVWEKD
+193 SRGVFEKD

-213 SHTTMVNGIGVVG
+213 SHTTMVNGIGVVA

-251 GCHMTGRLREGVTA
+251 GCHMTGKLREGVTA

-272 TELMRKTRVVGK
+272 TELMRKTKVVGK
-284 FVEFFGDGAAALTA
+284 FVEFFGEGAAALTA

-321 EKTLDYFRTTGRT
+321 EKTVDYFRTTGRESE
-334 PDQVAAI
+334 QVSAI
-341 ESYFK
+341 ESYYK
-346 AQDLF
+346 VQGMF
-351 GMPKAGEID
+351 GMPKPGEID
-360 YSQVIELDLGSVVP
+360 YTQIIELDLGSIVP

-386 NLPDLGRNFDML
+386 NLPDLGRGFDSL
-398 FSAPPEKNGY
+398 FSAPADKNGY
-408 GRPPSDLERREPS
+408 ARTAADLNRREPT
-421 GHPGLDVGHGDVLIS
+421 GHDYDVGHGDVLIA

-458 RAVEKGLTVSP
+458 RATERGLKPHP
-469 RVKTSLAPGSKVVT
+469 RIKTSLAPGSKVVT
-483 AYLRDAGLLPYL
+483 AYLRDAGLLPHL
-495 EKLGYGVVA
+495 EQLGFSVVA

-515 PLDPKIE
+515 PLDAKIE
-522 ETVVSRD
+522 ETVVSKD

-555 ASPALVIAFGIKGTV
+555 ASPALVVAYALAGTV
-570 RTDLTKDPLG
+570 RTDLTTDPLG
-580 VGADGKPVYLKDV
+580 KDKDGKPVYLKDL
-593 WPSDAEVAAL
+593 WPTDAEVAAL
-603 MKFAENAEHFR
+603 LRFASNAEHFR

-620 SGAKKLWEAIPTIP
+620 SGNKKLWEAIPTIK
-634 GEVYQWDPQ
+634 GAVYQWDEK
-643 STFIREPPFFEGV
+643 STFIKEPPFFEGV
-656 TRTPGKVTDIRGARA
+656 TRTPGKVDDIKGARA

-680 TDHISPSTKIRPGTP
+680 TDHISPSTKIKPGTP
-695 AGRWLEPFGAPP
+695 AGKWLAPFGTPP
-707 SEWGHFGVRRCNHEL
+707 SEWGHFGTRRCNHEL
-722 MVRGTFANVRLKNAM
+722 MIRGTFANVRLRNAM
-737 APGTE
+737 APGSE
-742 GPFTRL
+742 GPVTKH
-748 QPTGEQMTIFEAS
+748 QPDGEQMTIFDAS
-761 EIYRAKNTPLIIFGG
+761 EKYRASKTPLVIFGG
-776 EDYGMGSS
+776 EDFGMGSS

-791 VQLLG
+791 IQLLG
-796 VKAVIVKSF
+796 ARAVIVRSF

-826 MDVDSLGIDGTEAFD
+826 ESVQSLKIDGSETFN
-841 IEGIAGGNV
+841 IEGINGGEV
-850 KPLQDVTLTITRKD
+850 KPLQDVTLVINRKD
-864 GSIQRVP
+864 GSTQRVA

-876 DTGIEVEY
+876 DTGIEVDY
-884 LKHGGILP
+884 LRHGGILP
-892 YVLREILQKEAA
+892 YVLREILEKEAA

>member
-1 MKTMAQDIFKALREF
+1 MAQDTFKTLREF
-16 SPSPGR
+16 TPSLGMSG
-22 KGRYYSLAAL
+22 KYHSLAAL
-32 EEAGLGRISR
+32 EAAGLGKISR

-56 HCDGKLVTE
+56 HCDGKRVNE
-65 EHVRNL
+65 EHVKAL
-71 ATWQANGKRT
+71 AGWQPNATRT
-81 TEIPFIVVRIVLQD
+81 AEIPFIVVRIVLQD

-105 SAMRAAAG
+105 SAMRAAAE
-113 RLGVA
+113 RLGVS
-118 PGRIEPLVPVDVVV
+118 PGNIEPLVPVDVVV
-132 DHSVEIDVH
+132 DHSVEIDVF
-141 NAPDAVERNQEIE
+141 NRPDAVQRNQEIE
-154 FRRNAER
+154 FKRNAER
-161 YRFVKWAQG
+161 YQFVKWAQG

-181 NGIIHQINMEYL
+181 NGIIHQINMEHL
-193 SRGVWEKD
+193 SRGVFEKD

-213 SHTTMVNGIGVVG
+213 SHTTMVNGIGIVA

-251 GCHMTGRLREGVTA
+251 VCHVTGKLREGVTA

-272 TELMRKTRVVGK
+272 TELMRKTKVVGK
-284 FVEFFGDGAAALTA
+284 FVEFFGEGAAALTA

-321 EKTLDYFRTTGRT
+321 EKTIDYFRTTGRE
-334 PDQVAAI
+334 PEQVAAI
-341 ESYFK
+341 EEYFK
-346 AQDLF
+346 AQGMF
-351 GMPKAGEID
+351 GMPKANEID
-360 YSQVIELDLGSVVP
+360 YSQTVELDLDSIVP
-374 SLSGPKRPQDRV
+374 CLSGPKRPQDRV
-386 NLPDLGRNFDML
+386 SLPDLGSNFDML
-398 FSAPPEKNGY
+398 FSAPTDKNGY
-408 GRPPSDLERREPS
+408 ARPAADLNRREAT
-421 GHPGLDVGHGDVLIS
+421 GHDFDVGHGDVLIA

-450 LAAGLLAK
+450 IAAGLFAK
-458 RAVEKGLTVSP
+458 RAVEKGLMPHP
-469 RVKTSLAPGSKVVT
+469 RIKTSLAPGSKVVT
-483 AYLRDAGLLPYL
+483 AYLRDAGLLEPL
-495 EKLGYGVVA
+495 EKLGFGVVA

-515 PLDPKIE
+515 PLDAKIE
-522 ETVVSRD
+522 ESVVSKD

-545 VHANLRANYL
+545 VHPNLRANYL
-555 ASPALVIAFGIKGTV
+555 ASPALVVAYALAGSV

-580 VGADGKPVYLKDV
+580 NDKDGTPVYLKDL
-593 WPSDAEVAAL
+593 WPTDAEVTSL
-603 MKFAENAEHFR
+603 LKFAANAEHFR

-620 SGAKKLWEAIPTIP
+620 SGNKALWDAIPTVE
-634 GEVYQWDPQ
+634 GAVYKWNPN
-643 STFIREPPFFEGV
+643 STFIKEPPFFDGV
-656 TRTPGKVTDIRGARA
+656 THTPDKVTDIVGARA

-695 AGRWLEPFGAPP
+695 AGKWLEPFKDHPP

-722 MVRGTFANVRLKNAM
+722 MVRGTFANVRLRNM
-737 APGTE
+737 VAPGTE
-742 GPFTRL
+742 GPITKV
-748 QPTGEQMTIFEAS
+748 QPTGEQLTIFEAS
-761 EIYRAKNTPLIIFGG
+761 EIYHANKTPLVIFGG
-776 EDYGMGSS
+776 DDYGMGSS

-826 MDVDSLGIDGTEAFD
+826 DSAQSLNIDGTETFT
-841 IEGIAGGNV
+841 IEGINGGNV
-850 KPLQDVTLTITRKD
+850 KPLQDVAMVITRTN
-864 GSIQRVP
+864 GSTQRVP

-876 DTGIEVEY
+876 DTGIEVDY

-892 YVLREILQKEAA
+892 YVLRELISAAK

>member
-1 MKTMAQDIFKALREF
+1 MANDTFKALRDF
-16 SPSPGR
+16 TPSAG
-22 KGRYYSLAAL
+22 KTGRYYSLAAL
-32 EEAGLGRISR
+32 EAAGLGKISR
-42 LPRSIRVVLEALVR
+42 LPVSIRIVLESLVR
-56 HCDGKLVTE
+56 FCDGKRVTE

-71 ATWQANGKRT
+71 AAWQPNGKRV

-95 LIGFGTLNDL
+95 LIGFGALNDL
-105 SAMRAAAG
+105 SAMRAAAE
-113 RLGVA
+113 RQGVP
-118 PGRIEPLVPVDVVV
+118 PGKIEPLVPVDVVV
-132 DHSVEIDVH
+132 DHSVEIDVY
-141 NAPDAVERNQEIE
+141 NTPDAVQRNQEIE
-154 FRRNAER
+154 FKRNAER

-170 AFKTVRVVPPG
+170 AFETVRVVPPG

-213 SHTTMVNGIGVVG
+213 SHTTMVNGIGVVA

-251 GCHMTGRLREGVTA
+251 GCHVTGKLREGVTA

-272 TELMRKTRVVGK
+272 TELMRKTKVVGK
-284 FVEFFGDGAAALTA
+284 FVEFFGEGATALTA

-321 EKTLDYFRTTGRT
+321 DKTIDYFRTTGRE
-334 PDQVAAI
+334 PEQVAAI
-341 ESYFK
+341 EAYYK
-346 AQDLF
+346 AQGLF
-351 GMPKAGEID
+351 GMPKPGDID
-360 YSQVIELDLGSVVP
+360 YSQIVELNLDTIVP

-386 NLPDLGRNFDML
+386 NLPDLGRNFDTL
-398 FSAPPEKNGY
+398 FSAPVDKNGY
-408 GRPPSDLERREPS
+408 ARAADDINRRVPS
-421 GHPGLDVGHGDVLIS
+421 GHADFDVGHGDVLIS

-458 RAVEKGLTVSP
+458 RAVERGLKVSP

-483 AYLRDAGLLPYL
+483 DYLRDAGLLPYL

-515 PLDPKIE
+515 PLDAKLE
-522 ETVVSRD
+522 EAVVSKD

-555 ASPALVIAFGIKGTV
+555 ASPALVVAYGIAGTV

-580 VGADGKPVYLKDV
+580 TGSDGKPVYLKDV
-593 WPSDAEVAAL
+593 WPTDAEVAAL
-603 MKFAENAEHFR
+603 MKFAANADHFR
-614 REYGDL
+614 KEYGDL
-620 SGAKKLWEAIPTIP
+620 SGNKKLWDAVPTIK
-634 GEVYQWDPQ
+634 GAVYEWDPK
-643 STFIREPPFFEGV
+643 STFIKEPPFMQGV
-656 TRTPGKVTDIRGARA
+656 TRQLDKVSDIKGARA

-680 TDHISPSTKIRPGTP
+680 TDHISPSTKIKPGTP
-695 AGRWLEPFGAPP
+695 AGKWLAPFGTPP

-722 MVRGTFANVRLKNAM
+722 MVRGTFANVRLKNAV
-737 APGTE
+737 APGSE
-742 GPFTRL
+742 GPITKHM
-748 QPTGEQMTIFEAS
+748 PDGAQMTIFEAS
-761 EIYRAKNTPLIIFGG
+761 ELYQKSGTPCVIFGG
-776 EDYGMGSS
+776 DDYGMGSS

-796 VKAVIVKSF
+796 VRAVIVKSF
-805 ERIHRANLI
+805 ERIHRANLV

-826 MDVDSLGIDGTEAFD
+826 DSVQSLKIDGTETFD
-841 IEGIAGGNV
+841 IEGINGGNV
-850 KPLQDVTLTITRKD
+850 KPMQDVTLVITRKD
-864 GSIQRVP
+864 GATQRVP

-876 DTGIEVEY
+876 DTVIEVDY

-892 YVLREILQKEAA
+892 YVLRQILAEAA

>member
-1 MKTMAQDIFKALREF
+1 MTQDVFKTLRDF
-16 SPSPGR
+16 TPSPGR
-22 KGRYYSLAAL
+22 SGKYHSLAAL
-32 EEAGLGRISR
+32 EAAGLGNISR

-56 HCDGKLVTE
+56 HCDGRKVTE
-65 EHVRNL
+65 EHIRAL
-71 ATWQANGKRT
+71 AAWQAKGART

-105 SAMRAAAG
+105 AAMRNAASK
-113 RLGVA
+113 LGVA

-132 DHSVEIDVH
+132 DHSVEIDVY
-141 NAPDAVERNQEIE
+141 NRPDAVQVNQEIE
-154 FRRNAER
+154 FKRNAER
-161 YRFVKWAQG
+161 YAFVKWAQG

-201 GVWFP
+201 GTWFP

-213 SHTTMVNGIGVVG
+213 SHTTMVNGIGVVA

-251 GCHMTGRLREGVTA
+251 GCHLTGRLREGVTA

-272 TELMRKTRVVGK
+272 TELMRKAKVVGK
-284 FVEFFGDGAAALTA
+284 FVEFFGEGAANLTA

-321 EKTLDYFRTTGRT
+321 DKTIDYFRTTGRESE
-334 PDQVAAI
+334 QIAAI
-341 ESYFK
+341 EAYFR
-346 AQDLF
+346 AQDMF
-351 GMPKAGEID
+351 GMPGSGDID
-360 YSQVIELDLGSVVP
+360 YTEVIELDLDSIVP

-386 NLPDLGRNFDML
+386 NLPELGRDFNRL
-398 FSAPPEKNGY
+398 FAAPTDKNGY
-408 GRPPSDLERREPS
+408 AREVGDLDRREAT
-421 GHPGLDVGHGDVLIS
+421 GHGFDVGHGDVLIA

-458 RAVEKGLTVSP
+458 RAVEKGLTTHP
-469 RVKTSLAPGSKVVT
+469 RIKTSLAPGSRVATK
-483 AYLRDAGLLPYL
+483 YLQDAGLLPFL
-495 EKLGYGVVA
+495 EKLGFGVVA

-515 PLDPKIE
+515 PLDAKIE
-522 ETVVSRD
+522 EAVVSKD

-545 VHANLRANYL
+545 VHPNLRANYL
-555 ASPALVIAFGIKGTV
+555 ASPALVVAYALAGTV
-570 RTDLTKDPLG
+570 RTDLTTDPLG
-580 VGADGKPVYLKDV
+580 VDKDGKPVFLKDL
-593 WPSDAEVAAL
+593 WPTDADVAAQL
-603 MKFAENAEHFR
+603 RFAANPEHFR
-614 REYGDL
+614 REYSDL
-620 SGAKKLWEAIPTIP
+620 SGNKKLWEAIPTVE
-634 GEVYQWDPQ
+634 GAVYQWDPQ

-656 TRTPGKVTDIRGARA
+656 TATPGKVSNIVGARA

-695 AGRWLEPFGAPP
+695 AGKWLEPFQENHPP
-707 SEWGHFGVRRCNHEL
+707 AEWGHFGVRRCNHEL
-722 MVRGTFANVRLKNAM
+722 MVRGTFANVRLRNAV

-742 GPFTRL
+742 GPITKH
-748 QPTGEQMTIFEAS
+748 QPDGAQMTIFDAS
-761 EIYRAKNTPLIIFGG
+761 EQYRKSGTPLVIFGG

-796 VKAVIVKSF
+796 VNAVIVKSF

-814 GMGVLPLQFKPG
+814 GMGVVPLQFKPG
-826 MDVDSLGIDGTEAFD
+826 EDVNTLKIDGTETFT
-841 IEGIAGGNV
+841 IEGLEGGNV
-850 KPLQDVTLTITRKD
+850 KPMQDVTMTVTRAD
-864 GSIQRVP
+864 GSTQKVT

-884 LKHGGILP
+884 LRHGGILP
-892 YVLREILQKEAA
+892 YVLRELVAAETA

>member
-1 MKTMAQDIFKALREF
+1 MAQDTFKTLRDF
-16 SPSPGR
+16 TLAPG
-22 KGRYYSLAAL
+22 KTGKYHSLAAL
-32 EEAGLGRISR
+32 EAAGLGKISR
-42 LPRSIRVVLEALVR
+42 LPVSIRIVLEALVR
-56 HCDGKLVTE
+56 QCDGKKITE
-65 EHVRNL
+65 EHVKAL
-71 ATWQANGKRT
+71 ATWQANGART
-81 TEIPFIVVRIVLQD
+81 MEIPFIVVRIVLQD

-105 SAMRAAAG
+105 SAMRNAAAK
-113 RLGVA
+113 LGIA
-118 PGRIEPLVPVDVVV
+118 PSKIEPLVPVDVVV

-141 NAPDAVERNQEIE
+141 NAPDVVQRNQEIE
-154 FRRNAER
+154 FKRNAER
-161 YRFVKWAQG
+161 YLFVKWAQG

-181 NGIIHQINMEYL
+181 NGIIHQINMEHL

-201 GVWFP
+201 GLYFP

-213 SHTTMVNGIGVVG
+213 SHTTMVNGIGIVA

-251 GCHMTGRLREGVTA
+251 GCHMSGKLREGVTA

-272 TELMRKTRVVGK
+272 TELMRKAKVVGK
-284 FVEFFGDGAAALTA
+284 FVEFYGAGASALTA

-321 EKTLDYFRTTGRT
+321 EKTVEYFRTTGRE
-334 PDQVAAI
+334 PELVSAI
-341 ESYFK
+341 EAYYK
-346 AQDLF
+346 AQDMF
-351 GMPKAGEID
+351 GMPKPGDID
-360 YSQVIELDLGSVVP
+360 YSQVIELDLASIVP

-386 NLPDLGRNFDML
+386 NLPDLGSNFDML
-398 FSAPPEKNGY
+398 FAAPTDKNGY
-408 GRPPSDLERREPS
+408 ARAAADLTRREAT
-421 GHPGLDVGHGDVLIS
+421 GHDFDVGHGDVLIA

-458 RAVEKGLTVSP
+458 RAVEKGLMPHP
-469 RVKTSLAPGSKVVT
+469 RIKTSLAPGSKVAT
-483 AYLRDAGLLPYL
+483 AYLRDAGLLSSL
-495 EKLGYGVVA
+495 EKLGFGVVA

-515 PLDPKIE
+515 PLDAKIE
-522 ETVVSRD
+522 AAVVSKD

-555 ASPALVIAFGIKGTV
+555 ASPALVVAYALAGSV
-570 RTDLTKDPLG
+570 RTNLDKDPLG
-580 VGADGKPVYLKDV
+580 KDKDGKPVYLKDL
-593 WPSDAEVAAL
+593 WPSDAEVGAL
-603 MKFAENAEHFR
+603 LKFAANADHFR

-620 SGAKKLWEAIPTIP
+620 SGNKKLWDAIPTIE
-634 GEVYQWDPQ
+634 GAVYKWDEK
-643 STFIREPPFFEGV
+643 STFIKEPPFFDGV
-656 TRTPGKVTDIRGARA
+656 TKTPGAVTDIKGARA

-695 AGRWLEPFGAPP
+695 AGKWLEPFKNHPP

-722 MVRGTFANVRLKNAM
+722 MVRGTFANVRLRNAV

-742 GPFTRL
+742 GPITKV

-761 EIYRAKNTPLIIFGG
+761 EIYRASKTPLVIFGG
-776 EDYGMGSS
+776 DDYGMGSS

-796 VKAVIVKSF
+796 VNAVIVKSF

-814 GMGVLPLQFKPG
+814 GMGVVPLQFKPG
-826 MDVDSLGIDGTEAFD
+826 EDVKTLKIDGTETFT
-841 IEGIAGGNV
+841 IEGLAGGNV
-850 KPLQDVTLTITRKD
+850 KPMQDVTMTITRAD
-864 GSIQRVP
+864 GATQKVT

-876 DTGIEVEY
+876 DTGIEVDY

-892 YVLREILQKEAA
+892 YVLRDLISTAG

>member
-1 MKTMAQDIFKALREF
+1 MAQDTFKTLRDF
-16 SPSPGR
+16 SPAPG
-22 KGRYYSLAAL
+22 KTGQYHSLAAL
-32 EEAGLGRISR
+32 EQAGLGKISR

-56 HCDGKLVTE
+56 QCDGKKITE
-65 EHVRNL
+65 EHVKAL
-71 ATWQANGKRT
+71 AAWQANGARVA
-81 TEIPFIVVRIVLQD
+81 EIPFIVVRIVLQD

-105 SAMRAAAG
+105 SAMRNAAA

-118 PGRIEPLVPVDVVV
+118 PSKIEPLVPVDVVV
-132 DHSVEIDVH
+132 DHSVEIDVY
-141 NAPDAVERNQEIE
+141 NTPDAVQRNQEIE
-154 FRRNAER
+154 FKRNAER
-161 YRFVKWAQG
+161 YLFVKWAQG

-181 NGIIHQINMEYL
+181 NGIIHQINMEHL

-201 GVWFP
+201 GLYFP

-213 SHTTMVNGIGVVG
+213 SHTTMVNGIGIVA

-251 GCHMTGRLREGVTA
+251 GCHMSGKLREGVTA

-272 TELMRKTRVVGK
+272 TELMRKAKVVGK
-284 FVEFFGDGAAALTA
+284 FVEFYGAGATALTA

-321 EKTLDYFRTTGRT
+321 EKTIEYFKTTGREPELVST
-334 PDQVAAI
+334 I
-341 ESYFK
+341 EAYYK
-346 AQDLF
+346 AQGMW

-360 YSQVIELDLGSVVP
+360 YTQVIELDLDSIVP

-386 NLPDLGRNFDML
+386 SLPDLGSNFDML
-398 FSAPPEKNGY
+398 FSAPTDKNGY
-408 GRPPSDLERREPS
+408 ARPAADLTRREAT
-421 GHPGLDVGHGDVLIS
+421 GHDFDVGHGDVLIA

-458 RAVEKGLTVSP
+458 RAVEKGLMPHP
-469 RVKTSLAPGSKVVT
+469 RIKTSLAPGSKVAT
-483 AYLRDAGLLPYL
+483 AYLRDAGLLSSL
-495 EKLGYGVVA
+495 EKLGFGVVA

-515 PLDPKIE
+515 PLDAKIE
-522 ETVVSRD
+522 EAVVSKD

-545 VHANLRANYL
+545 VHPNLRANYL
-555 ASPALVIAFGIKGTV
+555 ASPALVVAYALAGTV
-570 RTDLTKDPLG
+570 RTNLDKDPLG
-580 VGADGKPVYLKDV
+580 KDKDGKPVYLKDL
-593 WPSDAEVAAL
+593 WPSDAEVASL
-603 MKFAENAEHFR
+603 LKFAANADHFR
-614 REYGDL
+614 RVYGDL
-620 SGAKKLWEAIPTIP
+620 SGNKKLWDAIPTIE
-634 GEVYQWDPQ
+634 GAVFKWDAK
-643 STFIREPPFFEGV
+643 STFIKEPPFFDGV
-656 TRTPGKVTDIRGARA
+656 TKTPGAVTDIKGARA

-695 AGRWLEPFGAPP
+695 AGKWLSNYDAPP
-707 SEWGHFGVRRCNHEL
+707 ADWGHFGVRRCNHEL
-722 MVRGTFANVRLKNAM
+722 MVRGTFANVRLRNQL
-737 APGTE
+737 APGSE
-742 GPFTRL
+742 GPVTIH
-748 QPTGEQMTIFEAS
+748 QPSGAKTTIFEAS
-761 EIYRAKNTPLIIFGG
+761 EMYQAAKVPLIIFGG

-814 GMGVLPLQFKPG
+814 GMGVIPLQFKAG
-826 MDVDSLGIDGTEAFD
+826 DSVESLGITGTDTFA
-841 IEGIAGGNV
+841 IEGMNAGNV
-850 KPLQDVTLTITRKD
+850 KPMQDVTLAITRAD
-864 GSIQRVP
+864 GSIKRVP
-871 LTLRI
+871 LILRI
-876 DTGIEVEY
+876 DTGIEVDY

-892 YVLREILQKEAA
+892 YVLRDLVATAS

>member
-1 MKTMAQDIFKALREF
+1 MAQDPFNTLKDFTPA
-16 SPSPGR
+16 PG
-22 KGRYYSLAAL
+22 KTAKYHSLAAL
-32 EEAGLGRISR
+32 EQAGLGKISR
-42 LPRSIRVVLEALVR
+42 LPVSIRVVLEALVR
-56 HCDGKLVTE
+56 QCDGKKITE
-65 EHVRNL
+65 EHVKAL
-71 ATWQANGKRT
+71 ASWQANGART
-81 TEIPFIVVRIVLQD
+81 SEIPFIVVRIVLQD

-105 SAMRAAAG
+105 SAMRNAAA

-118 PGRIEPLVPVDVVV
+118 PSKIEPLVPVDVVV

-141 NAPDAVERNQEIE
+141 NHPDAVQRNQEIE
-154 FRRNAER
+154 FKRNAER
-161 YRFVKWAQG
+161 YLFVKWAQG

-201 GVWFP
+201 GVYFP

-213 SHTTMVNGIGVVG
+213 SHTTMVNGIGVVA

-251 GCHMTGRLREGVTA
+251 GCHMTGKLREGVTA

-272 TELMRKTRVVGK
+272 TEIMRKAKVVGK
-284 FVEFFGDGAAALTA
+284 FVEFYGAGATVLTA

-321 EKTLDYFRTTGRT
+321 EKTVEYFRTTGRE
-334 PDQVAAI
+334 PELVSAI
-341 ESYFK
+341 EAYYK
-346 AQDLF
+346 AQGLF
-351 GMPKAGEID
+351 GMPKKGDID
-360 YSQVIELDLGSVVP
+360 YTQVIELDLSSIVP

-386 NLPDLGRNFDML
+386 SLPELGRDFDKL
-398 FSAPPEKNGY
+398 FSAPTDKNGY
-408 GRPPSDLERREPS
+408 ARPAADLTRREPT
-421 GHPGLDVGHGDVLIS
+421 GHAFDVGHGDVLIA
-436 SITSCTNTSNPALL
+436 SITSCTNTSNPALM

-458 RAVEKGLTVSP
+458 RAAEKCLMPHP
-469 RVKTSLAPGSKVVT
+469 RIKTSLAPGSKVVT
-483 AYLRDAGLLPYL
+483 NYLKDAGLLPYL
-495 EKLGYGVVA
+495 EKLGFGVVA

-515 PLDPKIE
+515 PLDAKIE
-522 ETVVSRD
+522 DAVVSKD
-529 LVTCAVLSGNR
+529 LVTGAVLSGNR

-555 ASPALVIAFGIKGTV
+555 ASPALVVAYALAGTV
-570 RTDLTKDPLG
+570 RTDLDKDPLG
-580 VGADGKPVYLKDV
+580 KDKDGKAVYLKDL

-603 MKFAENAEHFR
+603 LKFATNADHFR

-620 SGAKKLWEAIPTIP
+620 SGNKKLWDAVPTIE
-634 GEVYQWDPQ
+634 GAVFKWDKN
-643 STFIREPPFFEGV
+643 STFIKEPPFFDGV
-656 TRTPGKVTDIRGARA
+656 TKTPGKVTDIVGARA

-695 AGRWLEPFGAPP
+695 AGKWLEPFKANHPP

-722 MVRGTFANVRLKNAM
+722 MVRGTFANVRLRNAV

-742 GPFTRL
+742 GPITKV

-761 EIYRAKNTPLIIFGG
+761 EIYRANKTPLVIFGG
-776 EDYGMGSS
+776 DDYGMGSS

-796 VKAVIVKSF
+796 VNAVIVKSF

-814 GMGVLPLQFKPG
+814 GMGVVPLQFKPG
-826 MDVDSLGIDGTEAFD
+826 EDVKSLGINGTETFT
-841 IEGIAGGNV
+841 IEGLAGGNV
-850 KPLQDVTLTITRKD
+850 KPMQDVVMTITRAD
-864 GSIQRVP
+864 GSTQKVT

-876 DTGIEVEY
+876 DTGIEVDY

-892 YVLREILQKEAA
+892 YVLRDLVATAG